1 MSASSIQ
8 AAKRRNRT
16 HEEAR
21 NLFDGDPG
29 RVCRPTW
36 APINDMVRPPA
47 ATGLRCAR
55 PHPNFRR
62 LVRGLSRRAG
72 RLAIYEPFQWQEVIS
87 YLILGSERALLF
99 DTGMGISAISEVVR
113 ELTALPV
120 TVLNSHTH
128 FDHIGG
134 NAAFAQILA
143 MDTDFTRRSA
153 QGVAHEDVREEVSP
167 EALCRPLPEGIDAA
181 TFRTAPFEV
190 TRFIQDGHRIDLGDR
205 TLEVLS
211 IPGHTPDA
219 VALLDEEAGFLWT
232 DDSFYEGPIWL
243 FVEETDL
250 AAYGRSVERLAALV
264 PQLTT
269 LFPAHNTPV
278 AKPERLVAL
287 REAFAQVQAGTVEG
301 QDRRNGRVE
310 YLFGDFSLLMR
321 SSN

>member
-1 MSASSIQ
+1 MKRLAICLMVILGACADPPEPEVTNWCDRLPRPAY
-8 AAKRRNRT
+8 AALERIPISDDWFEVYRV
-16 HEEAR
+16 A
-21 NLFDGDPG
+21 PG
-29 RVCRPTW
+29 V
-36 APINDMVRPPA
+36 
-47 ATGLRCAR
+47 
-55 PHPNFRR
+55 F
-62 LVRGLSRRAG
+62 
-72 RLAIYEPFQWQEVIS
+72 AIYEPFQWQEVIS

-99 DTGMGISAISEVVR
+99 DTGMGISSISEVVG

-134 NAAFAQILA
+134 NAEFAQILA

-153 QGVAHEDVREEVSP
+153 QGLAHEGVRQEVSP
-167 EALCRPLPEGIDAA
+167 EALCRPLPEGVDAA
-181 TFRTAPFEV
+181 TFHIAPFEV
-190 TRFIQDGHRIDLGDR
+190 TEFIQDGHRIDLGDR

-219 VALLDEEAGFLWT
+219 VALLDAEAGFLWT
-232 DDSFYEGPIWL
+232 GDSFYEGPIWL
-243 FVEETDL
+243 FVDETDL

-264 PQLTT
+264 PRLTT

-287 REAFAQVQAGTVEG
+287 RDAFAQVQAGTVGG
-301 QDRRNGRVE
+301 QDRGNGRVE